1 MSNDEMTPGARVRT
15 VLDSEAPEALFLG
28 DRTGVILSND
38 TVVNDAILGDPVIG
52 FDSGD
57 VWVQVDSTER
67 DEATGSDIYAFRF
80 TELTLIT
87 DEETSDDDR
96 G

>member
-1 MSNDEMTPGARVRT
+1 MTTEAEMIPGVRVRT
-15 VLDSEAPEALFLG
+15 VLSSDAPEALFLG

-38 TVVNDAILGDPVIG
+38 MEVNGAVLGDPVIG

-67 DEATGSDIYAFRF
+67 DGATGSDIYAFRF
-80 TELTLIT
+80 TELALI
-87 DEETSDDDR
+87 EETTDDDR